1 MEPSCSTTNSSG
13 HSNMEPSCSTAN
25 SSGYSNVEPS
35 LSSPQRS
42 CHPLS
47 PQELGLPPS
56 STSGRTPA
64 LIQPPQMMVSLPY
77 CDATTT
83 HKPISPHEVNVF
95 VRNYMSSANLHRAGS
110 YNALNYLS
118 VVEKLVSQGA
128 YIPTHLLKQ
137 VLSQVQQACDE
148 EFVRRMYAI
157 LSHDLAIRSNRDIP
171 KEEVVWEAMEQSLNT
186 LQRHLVSQDNTPQV
200 NVFAAETVLNYLFG
214 LLVKDLNSRIENPST
229 SLVKKTLSLRSKWSR
244 IIKVLDVLF
253 SVYQNS
259 RGVSSHPGV
268 PDVREV
274 LLAMICLPLLTCEDI
289 DRKEMALRLARELSE
304 RLETLGS
311 TERKRELLLA
321 IPSDYLRERMIS
333 IHLNRNFVMRPSTN
347 SSSDLTQSDNVSL
360 ATIGLVHLSRVPYNH
375 SNTPQDLGF
384 FLFLLCHLLQSHLHT
399 LHACPILSFLTP
411 SSLTTNLPPSWLS
424 LPSPLSRE
432 ELRASLLSICHPVQ
446 TLMFRLLEDPVFLCE
461 ITVPTNW
468 LYLQLLTSL
477 TEPI

>member
-1 MEPSCSTTNSSG
+1 MSG
-13 HSNMEPSCSTAN
+13 
-25 SSGYSNVEPS
+25 
-35 LSSPQRS
+35 
-42 CHPLS
+42 
-47 PQELGLPPS
+47 
-56 STSGRTPA
+56 
-64 LIQPPQMMVSLPY
+64 
-77 CDATTT
+77 
-83 HKPISPHEVNVF
+83 
-95 VRNYMSSANLHRAGS
+95 ANLHKAGS

-137 VLSQVQQACDE
+137 VLTQVQRACDE

-157 LSHDLAIRSNRDIP
+157 LSHDLTIRSNRDIL

-186 LQRHLVSQDNTPQV
+186 LQRHLISHDNTPQV

-214 LLVKDLNSRIENPST
+214 LLVKDLNSRVENPST

-321 IPSDYLRERMIS
+321 IPSDYLRERVIS
-333 IHLNRNFVMRPSTN
+333 IHLNRNFVMRPSAD
-347 SSSDLTQSDNVSL
+347 SSSDLTQCDNVSL
-360 ATIGLVHLSRVPYNH
+360 ATIGLVHLSRMPYNH

-411 SSLTTNLPPSWLS
+411 SSLTTDLPPSWLS

-477 TEPI
+477 TEPT

>member
-1 MEPSCSTTNSSG
+1 M
-13 HSNMEPSCSTAN
+13 
-25 SSGYSNVEPS
+25 
-35 LSSPQRS
+35 
-42 CHPLS
+42 
-47 PQELGLPPS
+47 
-56 STSGRTPA
+56 
-64 LIQPPQMMVSLPY
+64 
-77 CDATTT
+77 TTT
-83 HKPISPHEVNVF
+83 HKPFSTHEVNVF
-95 VRNYMSSANLHRAGS
+95 VENYMSSANLHKVGNN
-110 YNALNYLS
+110 NALNYLS

-137 VLSQVQQACDE
+137 VLTQVQRACDE

-157 LSHDLAIRSNRDIP
+157 LSHDLAIRANTDVP
-171 KEEVVWEAMEQSLNT
+171 KEEVVWEAMEQSLST
-186 LQRHLVSQDNTPQV
+186 LQRHLVSQDNTPPV

-268 PDVREV
+268 PDMREV

-321 IPSDYLRERMIS
+321 IPSDYLRERVIS
-333 IHLNRNFVMRPSTN
+333 IHLNRNFVMRPSADL
-347 SSSDLTQSDNVSL
+347 SSDFTQSDEVSL
-360 ATIGLVHLSRVPYNH
+360 ATIGLVHLSRMPYNH
-375 SNTPQDLGF
+375 SNTPQDLSF
-384 FLFLLCHLLQSHLHT
+384 FLLLLCHLLQSHLHT

-411 SSLTTNLPPSWLS
+411 SLTTDLPPSWQS

-432 ELRASLLSICHPVQ
+432 ELQASLLSICHPVQ

-461 ITVPTNW
+461 VTMPTNW

>member
-1 MEPSCSTTNSSG
+1 
-13 HSNMEPSCSTAN
+13 
-25 SSGYSNVEPS
+25 
-35 LSSPQRS
+35 
-42 CHPLS
+42 
-47 PQELGLPPS
+47 
-56 STSGRTPA
+56 
-64 LIQPPQMMVSLPY
+64 MVSLPY
-77 CDATTT
+77 CDVTTT
-83 HKPISPHEVNVF
+83 HKPFSPHEVNVF
-95 VRNYMSSANLHRAGS
+95 VENYMSSANLHKVGS
-110 YNALNYLS
+110 NNALNYLS
-118 VVEKLVSQGA
+118 VVEKLVSHGA

-137 VLSQVQQACDE
+137 VLTQVQRAGDE

-157 LSHDLAIRSNRDIP
+157 LSHDLAIRANRDVP
-171 KEEVVWEAMEQSLNT
+171 KEEVVWEAMEQSLST
-186 LQRHLVSQDNTPQV
+186 LQRHLVSQDNTPPV

-253 SVYQNS
+253 VCQNS

-304 RLETLGS
+304 RLETLSS
-311 TERKRELLLA
+311 TERKQEVLLA
-321 IPSDYLRERMIS
+321 IPSDYLRERVIS
-333 IHLNRNFVMRPSTN
+333 IHLNRNFVIRPSAN
-347 SSSDLTQSDNVSL
+347 SSSDLTQSDDVSL
-360 ATIGLVHLSRVPYNH
+360 ATIGLVHLSRMPYNH

-384 FLFLLCHLLQSHLHT
+384 FLFLLCHLLQSHLHI

-411 SSLTTNLPPSWLS
+411 SSLTTDLPPSWLS
-424 LPSPLSRE
+424 LPFPLSRE

-446 TLMFRLLEDPVFLCE
+446 TFTFRLLEDPVFLCE
-461 ITVPTNW
+461 VTVPTNW
-468 LYLQLLTSL
+468 LYLQLLRSL